1 MRVARL
7 HSNHSPSLE
16 HSLRAKQNN
25 MQHTQ
30 CPCFR
35 FLLHRMFYLQT
46 TTDATKLPPKCV
58 FLCPGMQYTVHAY
71 LYHYSWRS
79 LFFLHT
85 VNIILL
91 RTLTISCITK
101 KIRLNLQGGIL
112 VSFSVQVE
120 EISSYFDG
128 ILLIDAADDCW
139 GSSLVCLLY
148 QGTFRLKLC
157 LYCL

>member
-1 MRVARL
+1 MLLGYIPIIHQVWSTACEPNKITCSTRSAPVSASSSIECSICKQPQTLPSCHLNVCFCARVC
-7 HSNHSPSLE
+7 S
-16 HSLRAKQNN
+16 
-25 MQHTQ
+25 T
-30 CPCFR
+30 
-35 FLLHRMFYLQT
+35 
-46 TTDATKLPPKCV
+46 
-58 FLCPGMQYTVHAY
+58 HAY

-128 ILLIDAADDCW
+128 ILLIDAADDC
-139 GSSLVCLLY
+139 
-148 QGTFRLKLC
+148 
-157 LYCL
+157 